1 MVRDRPDLPKLVETL
16 MVLVADHTIAEEML
30 RKPDMEDLLVI
41 ILLGTADS
49 AAVAANYLT
58 GATILTQFSSRWK
71 KMGAVGSAGERMWPL
86 TSNPWQ
92 VGFMGDQNRTL
103 FSPVNISGEI
113 KNKY

>member
-1 MVRDRPDLPKLVETL
+1 MVWKLKWHHRCNRSICEIVGYFLSLKFVFLVLIWGKKSSRIKAINIVRDRTDLPKLVERL

-58 GATILTQFSSRWK
+58 GATIFTQFSSR
-71 KMGAVGSAGERMWPL
+71 
-86 TSNPWQ
+86 
-92 VGFMGDQNRTL
+92 
-103 FSPVNISGEI
+103 
-113 KNKY
+113 